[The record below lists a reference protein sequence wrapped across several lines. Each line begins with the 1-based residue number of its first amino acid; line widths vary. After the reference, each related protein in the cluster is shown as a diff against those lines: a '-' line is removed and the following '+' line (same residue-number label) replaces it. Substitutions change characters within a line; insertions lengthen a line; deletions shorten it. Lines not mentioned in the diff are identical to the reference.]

1 MTYRLLGAVLIIA
14 GCGGFGFSM
23 VLGEKQK
30 ESLFRKLITAI
41 EFMQWELS
49 YRLTPLPEL
58 LGKAG
63 KNCGGEVGDLLMAV
77 SRELTLQLYPD
88 AASCMQK
95 VLSERRD
102 QPRNFRLLLR
112 KLGLSL
118 GNFDLTGQLEGLKS
132 LQKECEKE
140 LKVLEDGR
148 GQRFRSYETL
158 GICAGAALAILFI

>member
-30 ESLFRKLITAI
+30 ERLHRRLISSI
-41 EFMQWELS
+41 KFMQWELS

-58 LGKAG
+58 LRKAG
-63 KNCGGEVGDLLMAV
+63 SNCGGEVGELLKAV
-77 SRELTLQLYPD
+77 SEELSQQLYPD

-102 QPRNFRLLLR
+102 QPRMVRLLLR
-112 KLGLSL
+112 KLGMSL
-118 GNFDLTGQLEGLKS
+118 GSFDLGGQLEGLKS
-132 LQKECEKE
+132 LQADCEHQ
-140 LKVLEDGR
+140 LKLLEDGKM
-148 GQRFRSYETL
+148 QRFRSYETL

>member
-1 MTYRLLGAVLIIA
+1 MTYRLLGAVLIIT

-30 ESLFRKLITAI
+30 EQLFQKLLAAI
-41 EFMQWELS
+41 QYMQWELS

-58 LGKAG
+58 LQEAG
-63 KNCGGEVGDLLMAV
+63 KNCGGEVGDLLRAV
-77 SRELTLQLYPD
+77 SQELSQQLYPD
-88 AASCMQK
+88 ASSCMQK

-102 QPRNFRLLLR
+102 QPRVFRALLR

-118 GNFDLTGQLEGLKS
+118 GNFDLNGQLEGLKS
-132 LQKECEKE
+132 LERDCRKE

-148 GQRFRSYETL
+148 MQRFRSYETL